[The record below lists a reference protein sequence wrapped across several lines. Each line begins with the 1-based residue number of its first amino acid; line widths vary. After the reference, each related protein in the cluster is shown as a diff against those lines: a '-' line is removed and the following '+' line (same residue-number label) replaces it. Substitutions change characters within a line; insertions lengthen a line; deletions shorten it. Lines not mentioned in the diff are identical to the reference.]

1 MPVMLPVKA
10 LSMNMVMWLSF
21 SKIENDNKKKISFQE
36 KVFQVIQL
44 FILLVNFLLEIYLQ
58 LSL

>member
-1 MPVMLPVKA
+1 
-10 LSMNMVMWLSF
+10 MWLSF

>member
-21 SKIENDNKKKISFQE
+21 SKMENDNKKKISFQE

>member
-44 FILLVNFLLEIYLQ
+44 FILLLNFLLEIYLQ